1 MDNPSINHPLI
12 GTGRA
17 GRLVGFRGLDGTP
30 THKTTTTLPHTS
42 TKLKQQHKSD
52 LTKKKYKSEQISIK
66 LNNTTSNSNY
76 NVKKYQE
83 PTNFQI

>member
-1 MDNPSINHPLI
+1 VT
-12 GTGRA
+12 TGQ
-17 GRLVGFRGLDGTP
+17 LVGFRGLDGTP
-30 THKTTTTLPHTS
+30 THKTTTTLPHTT

-52 LTKKKYKSEQISIK
+52 LAKNKNKNTN
-66 LNNTTSNSNY
+66 LNRFPSNSTIQHQTETSNSNY

>member
-1 MDNPSINHPLI
+1 MDNPSVNHPLI

-52 LTKKKYKSEQISIK
+52 LTKKNTN
-66 LNNTTSNSNY
+66 LNRFPSNSTIQHQTQTTMLKNIK
-76 NVKKYQE
+76 N
-83 PTNFQI
+83 P